1 MTTNNKLKKTFIK
14 IISVVLCVCFAAG
27 CLSSCSKKEESGVK
41 TVKSVVARNT
51 ITNLSDDASIH
62 YSKSEESFSVKAAAS
77 GFIELLV
84 DPETNSF
91 GIRETTQNQIWS
103 ALPLLNKIAD
113 GEKLLSEASMVS
125 LKILGGTDIY
135 YLNSQDN
142 SVAYG
147 KASYIPVDNGITFIF
162 DIFANE
168 ETAAKTSY
176 EKTDIGFN
184 VTVSAIL
191 KDGSLTVNCTQTN
204 ITGNPDAYVEEIE
217 LLNYFGAYNDTRD
230 GDFLLV
236 PDGCG
241 AIIKTSIYD
250 ESFESLSFDVYGSD
264 PSCPSEKE
272 TQSAIVPAFGIKH
285 GNTAFVSL
293 IQSGDA
299 VASIN
304 AKKATQI
311 SEYNTV
317 YPSFNIT
324 PVTYDDDTLYISK
337 ASTVNEISLCYRF
350 LAGGNATYAGLAS
363 ACREQLIR
371 NSVLSTKTVDVG
383 DYIPFY
389 LTLTGSSKKSLGPIK
404 YLSNLTTFEQAKD
417 MLTRMKNKGINNI
430 DVRYA
435 GVFDGGLDSKDIAS
449 SDIMFRLGGTEKL
462 SELYDYVSS
471 QKMSLFLD
479 VNLLSSSVGFSGAT
493 ASDIKKDVV
502 SYTPQNALVDFME
515 ETVSERQFRS
525 LKKLKNVIASVLSD
539 TRYYSFSGYCIND
552 AGSVLYSDFSSGGML
567 RDEAAETIN
576 SAIAPL
582 STGHSVMAVR
592 GNFYMLKS
600 VDSVINIPLG
610 TSIAQ
615 SGAYQA
621 VPFVQLILHGI
632 TDYAGEP
639 INTGINL
646 NETLLKNIEY
656 GACPHFEWNYE
667 PVIGK
672 TEDDRFYYDNTIN
685 SAAEFYKEANETLND
700 LRDARITDHYE
711 VTDGIFCTEYDTGAR
726 IYVNYTN
733 TEYSVLGV
741 VVEARSFL
749 RVN

>member
-1 MTTNNKLKKTFIK
+1 MTKINNKKR
-14 IISVVLCVCFAAG
+14 IIRLISFVLCICIAAG
-27 CLSSCSKKEESGVK
+27 CFSSCSKQDKNGINTVK
-41 TVKSVVARNT
+41 TAAVRNT
-51 ITNLSDDASIH
+51 IVNLYDDAAIH

-77 GFIELLV
+77 GLIELLV
-84 DPETNSF
+84 DPETYSF
-91 GIRETTQNQIWS
+91 GIMETTQNQLWS

-113 GEKLLSEASMVS
+113 DEKKVTDASMVS
-125 LKILGGTDIY
+125 LKIIGGTDIY
-135 YLNSQDN
+135 HLNSQDN

-147 KASYIPVDNGITFIF
+147 KASYIPVDNGITFLF

-168 ETAAKTSY
+168 ETAAKTAY
-176 EKTDIGFN
+176 DKTDIGFN
-184 VTVSAIL
+184 IALTTVL
-191 KDGSLTVNCTQTN
+191 KDGSMTVTCTYSN
-204 ITGNPDAYVEEIE
+204 ITENPDAYIEDIE

-264 PSCPSEKE
+264 PSAEKE
-272 TQSAIVPAFGIKH
+272 TESAIVPAFGIKH

-293 IQSGDA
+293 IENGDA

-324 PVTYDDDTLYISK
+324 PVIHDGDTLYISK
-337 ASTVNEISLCYRF
+337 SSTVNEISLCYRF

-371 NSVLSTKTVDVG
+371 NSVLSTRTVAVS
-383 DYIPFY
+383 DYMPFY
-389 LTLTGSSKKSLGPIK
+389 LTLTGKAKKSFGPVK
-404 YLSNLTTFEQAKD
+404 YLSSLTTFEQAKD

-430 DVRYA
+430 SVRYA
-435 GVFDGGLDSKDIAS
+435 GVFDGGLDSKDVVS
-449 SDIMFRLGGTEKL
+449 SDISSRLGGTDKL

-479 VNLLSSSVGFSGAT
+479 INLLSSASGFSGSSAT
-493 ASDIKKDVV
+493 SLQKHSASYAPK
-502 SYTPQNALVDFME
+502 NALVDFMDE
-515 ETVSERQFRS
+515 DVAERYLRS
-525 LKKLKNVIASVLSD
+525 LKKLKNIVSSVLSD
-539 TRYYSFSGYCIND
+539 TRYYSFSGYCLND
-552 AGSVLYSDFSSGGML
+552 AGSVLYSDFSYGGML
-567 RDEAAETIN
+567 RDEAAKTIS

-582 STGHSVMAVR
+582 STGHSVMAVK
-592 GNFYMLKS
+592 GNFYMLKN
-600 VDSVINIPLG
+600 VDSVINIPIG
-610 TSIAQ
+610 TSVAQ

-639 INTGINL
+639 INTEVNL
-646 NETLLKNIEY
+646 RETLLKNIEY

-672 TEDDRFYYDNTIN
+672 TEDDKFYYDNTIN
-685 SAAEFYKEANETLND
+685 AAAEFYTEANEVLND

-711 VTDGIFCTEYDTGAR
+711 VDDGIYCTEYDTGAR

-733 TEYSVLGV
+733 TEFSILGV

>member
-1 MTTNNKLKKTFIK
+1 MIKCSKMKLKRFL
-14 IISVVLCVCFAAG
+14 SFAVCICIAAG
-27 CLSSCSKKEESGVK
+27 CLSSCSKQQESGVK
-41 TVKSVVARNT
+41 TIKSVATQNT
-51 ITNLSDDASIH
+51 IINASDDNSIH
-62 YSKSEESFSVKAAAS
+62 YSESEESFSVKAASS
-77 GFIELLV
+77 GLIELLV

-91 GIRETTQNQIWS
+91 AILETTQNQLWS

-113 GEKLLSEASMVS
+113 GEKLLSDASMVS
-125 LKILGGTDIY
+125 LRIIGGTDIY
-135 YLNSQDN
+135 HLNSQDN

-147 KASYIPVDNGITFIF
+147 KASYITVDNGITFLF

-168 ETAAKTSY
+168 ETAAKSSY
-176 EKTDIGFN
+176 DKTDIGFN
-184 VTVSAIL
+184 IALTTVL
-191 KDGSLTVNCTQTN
+191 KDGSMTVTCTHSN
-204 ITGNPDAYVEEIE
+204 ITGNPDAYIEDIE

-250 ESFESLSFDVYGSD
+250 ESFESLSFDVYGND
-264 PSCPSEKE
+264 PSVNSEEKSE
-272 TQSAIVPAFGIKH
+272 SAIVPAFGIKH

-293 IQSGDA
+293 IESGADA
-299 VASIN
+299 VASIK

-317 YPSFNIT
+317 YPSFNVT
-324 PVTYDDDTLYISK
+324 PVSFEGDTLYISK
-337 ASTVNEISLCYRF
+337 SSTVNELSLCYRF
-350 LAGGNATYAGLAS
+350 LAGSNATYAGLAS

-371 NSVLSTKTVDVG
+371 NSVLSSRTVAVG
-383 DYIPFY
+383 DYMPFY
-389 LTLTGSSKKSLGPIK
+389 LTLTGNAKKSFGPVK

-430 DVRYA
+430 SVRYS
-435 GVFDGGLDSKDIAS
+435 GVFDGGLDSKDIVS
-449 SDIMFRLGGTEKL
+449 SDISFRLGGTEKL

-479 VNLLSSSVGFSGAT
+479 INLLSSSSGFSGT
-493 ASDIKKDVV
+493 SASDIQKNTS
-502 SYTPQNALVDFME
+502 SYTPENALVDFMDE
-515 ETVSERQFRS
+515 SVSTRQLRN
-525 LKKLKNVIASVLSD
+525 LKKLKDIISSVLSD
-539 TRYYSFSGYCIND
+539 TRYYTFSGYCLND
-552 AGSVLYSDFSSGGML
+552 AGSVLYSDFSHGGML

-582 STGHSVMAVR
+582 STGHSVMAVK
-592 GNFYMLKS
+592 GNFYMLKN
-600 VDSVINIPLG
+600 VDSVINIPIG
-610 TSIAQ
+610 TSVAQ

-639 INTGINL
+639 INTEINL
-646 NETLLKNIEY
+646 RETLLKNIEY

-667 PVIGK
+667 PIINK

-685 SAAEFYKEANETLND
+685 AAAEFYTEANEALND

-711 VTDGIFCTEYDTGAR
+711 VEDGIFCTEYDTGAR

-733 TEYSVLGV
+733 TDFSILGV
-741 VVEARSFL
+741 VVEPRNFL